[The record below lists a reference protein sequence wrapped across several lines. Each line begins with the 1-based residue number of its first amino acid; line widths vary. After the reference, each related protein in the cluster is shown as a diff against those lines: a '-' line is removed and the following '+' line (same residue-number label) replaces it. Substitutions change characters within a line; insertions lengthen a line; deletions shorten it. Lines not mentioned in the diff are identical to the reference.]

1 MNDRILA
8 QAKNVIRAIE
18 TDAVS
23 GHAPASPYTSV
34 RKNAKLHKSLLSAA
48 QSVKAQLVAAVESA
62 DIVGLWD
69 ISMSYPN
76 TLANACPRGDAARQ
90 LHVLNGVI
98 VAAIEESGV
107 CGSDAFGPLPVSTL
121 GGLRLMEALRSL

>member
-1 MNDRILA
+1 MKNKILA
-8 QAKNVIRAIE
+8 QAQNVIRAIE
-18 TDAVS
+18 ADAVS
-23 GHAPASPYTSV
+23 GYAPASPYMSS

-48 QSVKAQLVAAVESA
+48 QVVRGQLVAAIESA

-69 ISMSYPN
+69 ISMAYPN
-76 TLANACPRGDAARQ
+76 TLANACPNGDAARQ
-90 LHVLNGVI
+90 LHLLNGVI
-98 VAAIEESGV
+98 VAAVEESGV